1 MSRKLDV
8 SADSPSQGSKSAK
21 KRKRDPIWES
31 FTEVE
36 ENGEIKMEC
45 SQCHEKFSKYKTV
58 LMRHWEKKHQDKDQ
72 PRKQIRSTGAKD
84 SIEPKEKYKKIQK
97 ALSAV
102 LSIPSLPIHIFM
114 HPLVRKLFQVMSPS
128 FELPKSFASFK
139 RILQEQFLSLQ
150 EDIKDNLSKMQQRYS
165 LTCDVWTDSGMKNAY
180 LGVTLHYADVTGTLR
195 RIFLGFQQLNDSHT
209 GALVRRETEKILCNY
224 GLSLTNAFKVVT
236 DAGSNMV
243 KAFNEIRMSDI
254 DPNQYEVEFLLRS
267 AFPLRLGCFA
277 HALQLVIMQI
287 FKEYWQN
294 WQFKL
299 ADCQNWQFKLV
310 TGKTGKLALVVGKT
324 GKAGSDTGTGTFTTA
339 SLAASASFASLATTS
354 VRYQCQL

>member
-1 MSRKLDV
+1 
-8 SADSPSQGSKSAK
+8 
-21 KRKRDPIWES
+21 
-31 FTEVE
+31 
-36 ENGEIKMEC
+36 
-45 SQCHEKFSKYKTV
+45 
-58 LMRHWEKKHQDKDQ
+58 
-72 PRKQIRSTGAKD
+72 
-84 SIEPKEKYKKIQK
+84 
-97 ALSAV
+97 
-102 LSIPSLPIHIFM
+102 
-114 HPLVRKLFQVMSPS
+114 
-128 FELPKSFASFK
+128 
-139 RILQEQFLSLQ
+139 
-150 EDIKDNLSKMQQRYS
+150 MQQRYS
-165 LTCDVWTDSGMKNAY
+165 LTCDVWSDR
-180 LGVTLHYADVTGTLR
+180 VTLHYADVTGTLR

-287 FKEYWQN
+287 FKECESANQGFGTMANLIGKFKKSHSATNALSGVCGKVLVSPSKTRWASQIAVLDWQN

-354 VRYQCQL
+354 VRYQCRL